1 MISILTP
8 RNHHAARFESR
19 AGVCAL
25 TVMAKA
31 PRSGAVKTR
40 LSPALTPGQA
50 AQLHECFLRDTAEN
64 IASVAMDRPPNGH
77 SAAGLVAYTPIGD
90 EALFEGLLPVDF
102 VMVAQRGGGFGER
115 LLAAARDILAC
126 GYGSVCL
133 IDSDS
138 PTVPRAAYE
147 LAVAELARSG
157 DRIVLGPAADGGYY
171 LIGMKKAHA
180 TLFEQIRW
188 STDTVYADTLLRAH
202 NAGIEVVDLPLW
214 YDVDDRAALRIL
226 EEELL
231 GGVPPGFTT
240 LPGYAAPHSR
250 AFLLEQNLRFIAPKN
265 TGEDRDE
272 GDPDNLERPRQ

>member
-1 MISILTP
+1 
-8 RNHHAARFESR
+8 
-19 AGVCAL
+19 
-25 TVMAKA
+25 
-31 PRSGAVKTR
+31 
-40 LSPALTPGQA
+40 
-50 AQLHECFLRDTAEN
+50 
-64 IASVAMDRPPNGH
+64 
-77 SAAGLVAYTPIGD
+77 
-90 EALFEGLLPVDF
+90 
-102 VMVAQRGGGFGER
+102 
-115 LLAAARDILAC
+115 
-126 GYGSVCL
+126 
-133 IDSDS
+133 
-138 PTVPRAAYE
+138 
-147 LAVAELARSG
+147 
-157 DRIVLGPAADGGYY
+157 VLGPAADGGYY

-272 GDPDNLERPRQ
+272 GYPDNLERPRQ